1 MTKEEI
7 MKALG
12 AEPKEN
18 TTKVNKREIFE
29 PNEEMIRQLTAALQI
44 SDPEEQFAKFV
55 SILSVGIDN
64 NPDLAEAMKTH
75 AISYGEINP
84 RFLERVHYGITFSEK
99 GYMSFGIYLSLSG
112 VGICRHKSEKEEGLK
127 LTPWTDGFSVEKL
140 VALVDA
146 KRKEFQKQSVNG
158 LLLKEEIVADA
169 IIKTM
174 GVN

>member
-18 TTKVNKREIFE
+18 TPKVNKREIFE

-99 GYMSFGIYLSLSG
+99 GYMTFGINVSLNG
-112 VGICRHKSEKEEGLK
+112 IGICRHKSEMEEGLK

-140 VALVDA
+140 VALIDE
-146 KRKEFQKQSVNG
+146 KRKEFQKRYNDAV
-158 LLLKEEIVADA
+158 LIKEEVVADA

>member
-1 MTKEEI
+1 MTKDEI

-12 AEPKEN
+12 AEPEEN
-18 TTKVNKREIFE
+18 TPKVNRREVLE
-29 PNEEMIRQLTAALQI
+29 ANEEMTKQLMATLDI
-44 SDPEEQFAKFV
+44 KDPQERFAKFANL
-55 SILSVGIDN
+55 LSAGMTD
-64 NPDLAEAMKTH
+64 NPDLAEAMKSH
-75 AISYGEINP
+75 AIQYGEFRPGIM
-84 RFLERVHYGITFSEK
+84 ERCHYGLAFSEK

-146 KRKEFQKQSVNG
+146 KRKEFQKQYVNG

>member
-12 AEPKEN
+12 AEPEEN
-18 TTKVNKREIFE
+18 TPKVNRREVLE
-29 PNEEMIRQLTAALQI
+29 ANEEMTKQLMATLDI
-44 SDPEEQFAKFV
+44 KDPQERFAKFANL
-55 SILSVGIDN
+55 LSAGMTD
-64 NPDLAEAMKTH
+64 NPDLAEAMKSH
-75 AISYGEINP
+75 AIQYVEFRPGIM
-84 RFLERVHYGITFSEK
+84 ERCHYGLAFSEK

-140 VALVDA
+140 VALIDE
-146 KRKEFQKQSVNG
+146 KRKEFQKRYSDAV
-158 LLLKEEIVADA
+158 LIKEEVVADA